1 LLIGVA
7 AFLLLLMGVYQAV
20 ERTLMLLVVVMSCCF
35 LVTAVMVGPHM
46 GELIR
51 GLFAVSFPSGAGKT
65 VIALIGTT
73 IVPYNL
79 FLHASIVSEKWSHE
93 EDVDQSLRY
102 CRRDTILAV
111 GLGGCVTMA
120 ILVTS
125 AASFFAAG
133 IKVDSAGT
141 MARQLEPLLGSNA
154 RYLFAAGLFAA
165 GMTSAVTAPLA
176 AAYATCGALGWPKK
190 LRSRRFSLVWI
201 LVIVVGTLLATLTG
215 KSPIQAILFAQA
227 ANGLLLPVVV
237 VFLLVVMNRA
247 NLLGRYTNNMAA
259 NVIGALV
266 ALIAGAIGVV
276 AIVKLFLP

>member
-1 LLIGVA
+1 LI
-7 AFLLLLMGVYQAV
+7 
-20 ERTLMLLVVVMSCCF
+20 
-35 LVTAVMVGPHM
+35 TAVLVGPHL
-46 GELIR
+46 GELVR
-51 GLFAVSFPSGAGKT
+51 GLFAVSFPTGAGTT

-79 FLHASIVSEKWSHE
+79 FLHASIVSEKWSPA
-93 EDVDQSLRY
+93 DLDQSLRH

-190 LRSRRFSLVWI
+190 LRSLRFSLVWI
-201 LVIVVGTLLATLTG
+201 FVVVVGTLLATVTG

-237 VFLLVVMNRA
+237 VFLLVVMNRDG
-247 NLLGRYTNNMAA
+247 LLGRYTNNMAA
-259 NVIGALV
+259 NLIGVLV
-266 ALIAGAIGVV
+266 AIIAGGIGVV
-276 AIVKLFLP
+276 QIVKLFLR